1 MPLAKVS
8 VNTFLDSRRMFLSL
22 ERISTT
28 MDNGITS
35 VIGKF
40 DHDHVSHV
48 DLHLTCRA
56 CDHYFYRDVEV
67 KNFLL
72 WDSDFDC
79 YSTSVEAHF
88 DFEPCVDCFD
98 LHISITDDEAE
109 SEQPA
114 PQSPQSELSSN
125 AEHLERRSQLLTAE
139 EVEQG
144 VDREVHDPRPSE
156 IEEVYLS

>member
-1 MPLAKVS
+1 MSIVVEIRSKDKNILLESKKVFTDTLA
-8 VNTFLDSRRMFLSL
+8 
-22 ERISTT
+22 
-28 MDNGITS
+28 NGITS

-56 CDHYFYRDVEV
+56 CDHYFYRDVAV

-109 SEQPA
+109 LEQPA
-114 PQSPQSELSSN
+114 PQSPQSVLSSN
-125 AEHLERRSQLLTAE
+125 AEFLERRSQLLTTE